1 MEVSVVYHF
10 NVLIDC
16 SSFDET
22 KDDGGDFSSV
32 LVTLISPKEEIL
44 KKLKK
49 KTKQF
54 IIETKAVALLGKQKI
69 VKKPS
74 FVDHVVT

>member
-32 LVTLISPKEEIL
+32 LVTLISPNGKE
-44 KKLKK
+44 

-54 IIETKAVALLGKQKI
+54 IIETKAVALLG
-69 VKKPS
+69 
-74 FVDHVVT
+74 